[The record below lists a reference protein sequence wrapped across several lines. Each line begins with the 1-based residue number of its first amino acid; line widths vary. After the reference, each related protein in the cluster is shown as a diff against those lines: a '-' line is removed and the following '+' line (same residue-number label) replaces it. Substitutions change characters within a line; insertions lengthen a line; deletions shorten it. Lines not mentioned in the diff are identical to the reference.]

1 MHFLHGQEHGNAYRT
16 MIEVMVKF
24 LIERGPTSNTT
35 RSAEA
40 KELKRFS
47 ELQSSTRTDKSLD
60 PGEVEESQKSLK
72 KRKGTSDGVLELTMR
87 GSKRYGNPLTHAV
100 DTQLLAKDT
109 RQSGTFILEDSD
121 FRTLTGMFST

>member
-1 MHFLHGQEHGNAYRT
+1 M
-16 MIEVMVKF
+16 KF
-24 LIERGPTSNTT
+24 LIEREPTSNTT
-35 RSAEA
+35 KSAEA
-40 KELKRFS
+40 KELKRFG

-72 KRKGTSDGVLELTMR
+72 KRKGTSDGVLEMKGTSDGVLELKGTSDGVLELTMR

-121 FRTLTGMFST
+121 FRTLAGMCST

>member
-1 MHFLHGQEHGNAYRT
+1 M
-16 MIEVMVKF
+16 KF
-24 LIERGPTSNTT
+24 LIEREPTSNTT
-35 RSAEA
+35 KSAEA
-40 KELKRFS
+40 KELKRFG

-72 KRKGTSDGVLELTMR
+72 KRKGTSDGVLELKGTSDGVLELTMR

-121 FRTLTGMFST
+121 FRTLAGMCST